1 MPFHLEAA
9 CFGFAK
15 NKMLHPLIIQGGMGA
30 GVSSWRLARAVSQ
43 SGQLGVVSGTALD
56 VILAR
61 RLQEGDLT
69 GECRSAFAQ
78 FPIPGVADRVLNQY
92 YIDGGKPPGKPF
104 RSIPLPSIQPGAASI
119 ELTILA
125 NFTEVFL
132 AKKDHQGVVGINYLH
147 KIQLPTLPSLFGA
160 MLAGVDYV
168 LMGAGI
174 PMAIP
179 GILDQLA
186 QGEPVRLKIDV
197 EAASQDQ
204 EFYSE
209 FDPRPYLIKS
219 HELKRP
225 FFLPIVSSTVL
236 ALTLARKASGRV
248 DGFVVEGDSA
258 GGHNAPPRGLKQL
271 SDRGEPIYGPRDAP
285 DLEKIRSLGLPFWM
299 AGSYATPAR
308 LAHAL
313 KAGAAGVQVGTAFAF
328 CEESGIDPT
337 LKLAVLQAISEGKL
351 DIFTDP
357 LASPTGF
364 PFKVARLAGTV
375 SDPAI
380 YAARERVCDL
390 GYLRQTY
397 RKPDGTPGYRCPAE
411 PENHYVAKGGALADT
426 VGRKCVCNGLLSTIG
441 LGQVLAGDN
450 VEPAMITAGNDAV
463 ALGRL
468 FSSGQTTYTASDVI
482 AYLLQKTN

>member
-1 MPFHLEAA
+1 
-9 CFGFAK
+9 
-15 NKMLHPLIIQGGMGA
+15 MGA

-61 RLQEGDLT
+61 RLQQGDPA
-69 GECRSAFAQ
+69 GECRSAFGQ
-78 FPIPGVADRVLNQY
+78 FPIPGVAERVLNQY
-92 YIDGGKPPGKPF
+92 YIDGGKSPDKPF
-104 RSIPLPSIQPGAASI
+104 RSIPLPSIRPSAASI

-132 AKKDHQGVVGINYLH
+132 AKRGHQGVVGINYLH

-179 GILDQLA
+179 GVLDQLA
-186 QGEPVRLKIDV
+186 QGEPVRLKIEV
-197 EAASQDQ
+197 EGAGPGE

-209 FDPRPYLIKS
+209 FDPRPYLTNA

-225 FFLPIVSSTVL
+225 LFLPIVSSTVL

-248 DGFVVEGDSA
+248 DGFVVEGDLA
-258 GGHNAPPRGLKQL
+258 GGHNAPPRGSKQL

-285 DLEKIRSLGLPFWM
+285 DLEKIRSLGLPFWL

-308 LAHAL
+308 LADAL
-313 KAGAAGVQVGTAFAF
+313 KTGAAGVQVGTAFAF

-337 LKLAVLQAISEGKL
+337 LKTAILQAISEGKL

-364 PFKVARLAGTV
+364 PFKVARLAGTI

-390 GYLRQTY
+390 GYLRQAY
-397 RKPDGTPGYRCPAE
+397 RKADGTLGYRCPAE
-411 PENHYVAKGGALADT
+411 PEDHYVSKGGALADT
-426 VGRKCVCNGLLSTIG
+426 IGRKCVCNGLLSTIG
-441 LGQVLAGDN
+441 LGQVLAESK
-450 VEPAMITAGNDAV
+450 VEPAMITAGNDATSI
-463 ALGRL
+463 GRL
-468 FSSGQTTYTASDVI
+468 FSHGQASYTANNVI
-482 AYLLQKTN
+482 ASLVQKPS